1 MGELEEKYIELILR
15 KCLNFDDSK
24 SLMINCDFKEH
35 IPFALR
41 VKEKANE
48 MGIFDVC
55 INVNDLDEIHDYLK
69 NTSVEDIKLNPL
81 IDRTNWNTYALKG
94 GSL

>member
-24 SLMINCDFKEH
+24 SLMIICDFKEH